1 MRTTKIEVIIEGQ
14 ALAFIR
20 RQSPDARKRL
30 RAAIHAIERGD
41 SFPDP
46 LEDELDGF
54 YKLRVEN
61 CRLILKHESGEKA
74 PLFKIVFAERRSVV
88 YELFRQIIAL
98 E

>member
-1 MRTTKIEVIIEGQ
+1 MKMRKIEVIVESQ
-14 ALAFIR
+14 PLAFIR

-30 RAAIHAIERGD
+30 RAAIHAIENGD
-41 SFPDP
+41 AFPDP
-46 LEDELDGF
+46 LDDELEGF

-61 CRLILKHESGEKA
+61 YRLILQHESGDTA

>member
-1 MRTTKIEVIIEGQ
+1 MKIEVLVEAQPLG
-14 ALAFIR
+14 FIR
-20 RQSPDARKRL
+20 RQPPDARKKL

-46 LEDELDGF
+46 LDDELEGF
-54 YKLRVEN
+54 YKLRVDDY
-61 CRLILKHESGEKA
+61 RLILKHESGDKA

-88 YELFRQIIAL
+88 YEIFRQIIAL

>member
-1 MRTTKIEVIIEGQ
+1 MKTTKIEVIIEEQ
-14 ALAFIR
+14 PLAFIR
-20 RQSPDARKRL
+20 RQSPDTRKRL

-46 LEDELDGF
+46 LDDELEGF

-61 CRLILKHESGEKA
+61 CRLILKHESGDKA
-74 PLFKIVFAERRSVV
+74 PLFKVVFAERRSVV

>member
-1 MRTTKIEVIIEGQ
+1 MKTTKIEVIIEEQ
-14 ALAFIR
+14 PLAFIR
-20 RQSPDARKRL
+20 RQSPDARKKL

-46 LEDELDGF
+46 LEDELEGF

-61 CRLILKHESGEKA
+61 CRLILKHESGAKA
-74 PLFKIVFAERRSVV
+74 PLFKVVFAERRSVV
-88 YELFRQIIAL
+88 YELFRQIVGL